1 MAHRVLTGWVS
12 EYIYRDFQ
20 ELFISWLVIGSSGL
34 LSCGMVG
41 YVFKGKTRKE
51 LQMSNKSTTAND
63 IEEAA
68 VEVAAVRSEIANIS
82 SGVSSL
88 GLNDVIYSGPM
99 DSFSDKLALLADM
112 NTSIKFSE
120 FISKHP
126 GEIINLTNYAVQRV
140 DLTDDETGEVT
151 AAPRVFLM
159 GTTDNGDSVVLS
171 TISRGV
177 LNSIGQIGA
186 LLGVPSSWPEPLPV
200 RPAQIEGRGGN
211 RIFTLV
217 PVVR

>member
-1 MAHRVLTGWVS
+1 
-12 EYIYRDFQ
+12 
-20 ELFISWLVIGSSGL
+20 
-34 LSCGMVG
+34 
-41 YVFKGKTRKE
+41 
-51 LQMSNKSTTAND
+51 MSNKSTTADD

-99 DSFSDKLALLADM
+99 ESFSDKLALLADM

-159 GTTDNGDSVVLS
+159 GKTDNGDSIVLS

-200 RPAQIEGRGGN
+200 RPTQIEGRGGN